1 MDATSTQTTMQRR
14 HIMEVQLLGSFQVKI
29 DGRPAPETP
38 WRSTKATALFKYLA
52 YRAGTPVECDRV
64 MAAVW
69 PDLDPDADQ
78 NHLHKAVHLLRQ
90 TLGAA
95 LGADAQGLIEYSRG
109 RYALWVD
116 ETEVDAVQFRRAVF
130 DARWA
135 ERLED
140 AAATRRLL
148 ERAAGL
154 YNGDL
159 LEDDKPVGWIM
170 PERERLRHDY
180 ADTLRR
186 LAAMSRTRSASSP
199 APPR

>member
-1 MDATSTQTTMQRR
+1 MDASSTQTTRQRR

-29 DGRPAPETP
+29 AGRPAPETL

-52 YRAGTPVECDRV
+52 YRVGTPVECDQV
-64 MAAVW
+64 LAAVW
-69 PDLDPDADQ
+69 PDLDLDADQ

-90 TLGAA
+90 ILSAA
-95 LGADAQGLIEYSRG
+95 LGADARGLLEYSCG

-116 ETEVDAVQFRRAVF
+116 ETHVDAVQFRRALF

-140 AAATRRLL
+140 AAATRQLL

-159 LEDDKPVGWIM
+159 LEDDKPIGWIM

-180 ADTLRR
+180 ADTLHR
-186 LAAMSRTRSASSP
+186 LAAMSLTRSASSP
-199 APPR
+199 TPPR